1 MERPHS
7 VHIAGTS
14 PPPPLTWG
22 GLVPKTLLERGGNPE
37 KGGGDRKMEKWEVL
51 LHLLCVE
58 GKSKVSFI
66 TF

>member
-7 VHIAGTS
+7 VHIAGN
-14 PPPPLTWG
+14 PPPPK
-22 GLVPKTLLERGGNPE
+22 KTLLGSGDNPE
-37 KGGGDRKMEKWEVL
+37 KGGEGL

-66 TF
+66 TLYYTLFSLWS